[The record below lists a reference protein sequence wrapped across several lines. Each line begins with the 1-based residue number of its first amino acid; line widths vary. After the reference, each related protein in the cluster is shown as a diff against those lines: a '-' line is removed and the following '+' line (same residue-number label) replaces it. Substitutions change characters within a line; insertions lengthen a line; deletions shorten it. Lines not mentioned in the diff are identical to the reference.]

1 MKNIAYAAILKIS
14 YICNRILL
22 INKKILNKFKFL
34 QKIKQEEAVFNK
46 NYNLFRVQKS
56 IFKNAMDLDIIKHFY
71 AE

>member
-1 MKNIAYAAILKIS
+1 MKNIVYAVILKIS

-56 IFKNAMDLDIIKHFY
+56 IFKNVMDLDIIKHFY
-71 AE
+71 AG

>member
-1 MKNIAYAAILKIS
+1 MKNIAYAVILKIS

-71 AE
+71 AG